1 MGSRIRKGI
10 WILIGG
16 ILALSGCRSL
26 PLREWIF
33 VTPTPAPGGAVVAP
47 AGPPPTPLPIP
58 PGLDEEEQRLIAI
71 YQKVLPSV
79 VNIDVEVEGVEA
91 SSFGSGSGFIY
102 DIQGHIITNNHV
114 VEAAQE
120 IWVTFYDGTVARAR
134 VVGRDVFSDLA
145 VIRVDAP
152 AELLRPAE
160 LGDSDTLR
168 VGQKVVAIGNPFGLR
183 GTMTLGVISALG
195 RALETSTRFQIPDVI
210 QTDAAINPGNSGGPL
225 VDLQGQVI
233 GVNSAIRT
241 DSSAT
246 GIPANIGIGFAIP
259 VNTVKRVI
267 PQLIQNG
274 QVRYPYLGITSTGNI
289 SLAELRARGYDVP
302 ATHGVLIQEVVPDG
316 PAAQAGLQGGTREV
330 QVRGAPI
337 LLGGDII
344 TAIDGHPVSSLDE
357 LVSYLVNH
365 TEVGQTVTLTILR
378 DGQERQVQV
387 TLGERPSP

>member
-1 MGSRIRKGI
+1 MGSRIREGV
-10 WILIGG
+10 WILMAG
-16 ILALSGCRSL
+16 ILALSGCRSV
-26 PLREWIF
+26 PLRELIF
-33 VTPTPAPGGAVVAP
+33 VTPTPGSSNAIAVP
-47 AGPPPTPLPIP
+47 AGPPPTPPPIP
-58 PGLDEEEQRLIAI
+58 SGLDEEEQRLIAI

-79 VNIDVEVEGVEA
+79 VNIDVEGAEA
-91 SSFGSGSGFIY
+91 SAFGSGSGFIY
-102 DIQGHIITNNHV
+102 DTRGHIVTNNHV
-114 VEAAQE
+114 VEFAEE
-120 IWVTFYDGTVARAR
+120 IWVTFHDGTVAKAR

-152 AELLRPAE
+152 PELLRPAE

-195 RALETSTRFQIPDVI
+195 RALETPTRFQIPDVI

-225 VDLQGQVI
+225 VDLQGRVI

-259 VNTVKRVI
+259 VNTVKRVV

-274 QVRYPYLGITSTGNI
+274 RVRYPYLGITSTGAI

-302 ATHGVLIQEVVPDG
+302 ATRGVLIQEVVPDG
-316 PAAQAGLQGGTREV
+316 PAAQAGLRGGTREV
-330 QVRGAPI
+330 QVRGVRI

-344 TAIDGHPVSSLDE
+344 TAIDGHPVSSFDE

-365 TEVGQTVTLTILR
+365 TEVDQTVTLTILR
-378 DGQERQVQV
+378 DGQEREVRV
-387 TLGERPSP
+387 KLGERPSP

>member
-1 MGSRIRKGI
+1 MDSRIRKGI

-16 ILALSGCRSL
+16 ILALSACRSL
-26 PLREWIF
+26 PLRELIF
-33 VTPTPAPGGAVVAP
+33 VTPTPGSGGTIVVP

-58 PGLDEEEQRLIAI
+58 PGLDEEEQRLVAI

-79 VNIDVEVEGVEA
+79 VNIDVEGAEA
-91 SSFGSGSGFIY
+91 SAFGSGSGFIY
-102 DIQGHIITNNHV
+102 DTRGHIVTNNHV
-114 VEAAQE
+114 VEFAEE
-120 IWVTFYDGTVARAR
+120 IWVTFYDGTVAKAR

-145 VIRVDAP
+145 VIQVDAP
-152 AELLRPAE
+152 PELLRPAE
-160 LGDSDTLR
+160 LGDSDQLR

-195 RALETSTRFQIPDVI
+195 RALETPTRFQIPDVI

-225 VDLQGQVI
+225 VDLQGRVI

-259 VNTVKRVI
+259 VNTVKRVV

-274 QVRYPYLGITSTGNI
+274 RVRYPYLGITSTGAI
-289 SLAELRARGYDVP
+289 SLAELHARGYDVP
-302 ATHGVLIQEVVPDG
+302 TTRGVLIQEVVPDG
-316 PAAQAGLQGGTREV
+316 PAARAGLRGGTREV
-330 QVRGAPI
+330 QVRGARI

-344 TAIDGHPVSSLDE
+344 TAIDSHPVSSFDE

-365 TEVGQTVTLTILR
+365 TEAGQTVTLTILR
-378 DGQERQVQV
+378 DGQERVVQV

>member
-1 MGSRIRKGI
+1 MGSRIREGL
-10 WILIGG
+10 WIFIAG

-26 PLREWIF
+26 PLRKLIF
-33 VTPTPAPGGAVVAP
+33 ITPTPGSGSVIVVP
-47 AGPPPTPLPIP
+47 AGPSPTPPPIP

-79 VNIDVEVEGVEA
+79 VNIDVEGTEA
-91 SSFGSGSGFIY
+91 SAFGSGSGFIY
-102 DIQGHIITNNHV
+102 DTRGHIVTNNHV
-114 VEAAQE
+114 VEFAEE
-120 IWVTFYDGTVARAR
+120 IWVTFYDGTVAKAR

-145 VIRVDAP
+145 VIQVDAP
-152 AELLRPAE
+152 PELLRPAE

-195 RALETSTRFQIPDVI
+195 RALETPTRFQIPDVI

-225 VDLQGQVI
+225 VDLQGRVI

-259 VNTVKRVI
+259 VNTVKRVV

-274 QVRYPYLGITSTGNI
+274 RVRYPYLGITSTGAI

-302 ATHGVLIQEVVPDG
+302 TTRGVLIQEVVPDG
-316 PAAQAGLQGGTREV
+316 PAARAGLRGGTREV
-330 QVRGAPI
+330 RVRGARI

-344 TAIDGHPVSSLDE
+344 TAIDGHPVSSFDE

-365 TEVGQTVTLTILR
+365 TEVGRTVTLTILR
-378 DGQERQVQV
+378 DGQEREVRV